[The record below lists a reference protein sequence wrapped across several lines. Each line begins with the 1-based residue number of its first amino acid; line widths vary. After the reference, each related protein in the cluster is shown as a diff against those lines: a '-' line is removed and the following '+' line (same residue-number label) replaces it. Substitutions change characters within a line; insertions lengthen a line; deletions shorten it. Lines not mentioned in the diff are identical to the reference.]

1 MLPIQSTFHNSS
13 FPKDIVKEF
22 TVKARAYSQ
31 ILEKVQK
38 SKAYD
43 IPESSL
49 FIAGDLSY
57 QQEIKKKLAKFPRA
71 QHVIL
76 VAIGGSLQGT
86 NAVYK
91 ACRKKTA
98 TRLTVIDSIEDKYVE
113 DIERIFTSVK
123 NVKDIAVV
131 IVSKSGATTETMLNA
146 FTIISLGEKKY
157 GDTFLKRLIFIGN
170 EGTPFLEAGKNKKI
184 LCFTMPHTIGGRF
197 SVFTA
202 VGIVPLTL
210 LGINIT
216 TLLKGAKDAVG
227 KDSIENIEKSATE
240 LALHAYTGTRT
251 VNFFTFN
258 RRLRAC
264 ALWYRQLLAESI
276 GKNQTK
282 SSTPFTHQLLPIVST
297 SSDLHS
303 VVELYLGGY
312 AGIYT
317 HFVYYTELTHARLP
331 TAHWM
336 LEHIPFLKS
345 KKASAV
351 KDIIIEGVLHAY
363 NDQMLPYRYTKL
375 SKCSEYEI
383 GFLLTSLMA
392 EVMYLG
398 ALFNIDTFDQPS
410 VEFYKK
416 YVRAEL
422 N

>member
-1 MLPIQSTFHNSS
+1 MSPIQSSFHNST

-22 TVKARAYSQ
+22 TKKAHTYTQ
-31 ILEKVQK
+31 FLEQVEK
-38 SKAYD
+38 SKAYES
-43 IPESSL
+43 PESSL
-49 FIAGDLSY
+49 FIANDEEY
-57 QQEIKKKLAKFPRA
+57 QQDIKKKLQKFSRP

-91 ACRKKTA
+91 ACRAKNA
-98 TRLTVIDSIEDKYVE
+98 TRLSVIDSIEDKYVE
-113 DIERIFTSVK
+113 DIERIFNSAK
-123 NVKDIAVV
+123 NVKDIAVI
-131 IVSKSGATTETMLNA
+131 IVSKSGSTTETMLNA
-146 FTIISLGEKKY
+146 FTIITHGEKKF
-157 GDTFLKRLIFIGN
+157 GDAFLKRVIFIGN
-170 EGTPFLEAGKNKKI
+170 EGTPFIEAGKRKKI
-184 LCFTMPHTIGGRF
+184 LCFTIPHTIGGRF

-210 LGINIT
+210 LGINISN
-216 TLLKGAKDAVG
+216 LLKGVKDAMEKESVAE
-227 KDSIENIEKSATE
+227 IETSAID

-276 GKNQTK
+276 GKNHTK

-303 VVELYLGGY
+303 IAELYLGGY
-312 AGIYT
+312 AGIFT
-317 HFVYYTELTHARLP
+317 HFVYYKEPAQAKLP
-331 TAHWM
+331 TSHWM

-345 KKASAV
+345 KKATSV

-363 NDQMLPYRYTKL
+363 NDQMLPYRYTKI